1 MVNKKSQGI
10 KEERDKE
17 EDRER
22 QRQRERDKHGETQR
36 GDRLFLSK
44 FFPLMNFVFVVL
56 F

>member
-17 EDRER
+17 ED
-22 QRQRERDKHGETQR
+22 RERDKHGETQR